1 MAPTNRTHEER
12 RAGAAEVLSRFRAGD
27 VDVER
32 AFASMEARR
41 GALGSFAVDF
51 VMGELWTRAQLSPRD
66 RSLVVIAFLVT
77 MGSEEELTQHAAIGL
92 NHGLTRDE
100 VDEILLTVAVYA
112 GWPPVMAASRVVESV
127 YCKIDGVERQPA
139 KRPADRRTDEERRA
153 DAGAVLH
160 TMSGGATDVDPAVV
174 RNAQVGRLGDIGE
187 LGYDW
192 CFGEVW
198 PRAELSR
205 RDRSLVV
212 VAVLAYLAKEPEL
225 ALHVAAALQHGATRE
240 ELREVM
246 VTLVIYGGFPRA
258 VDGRRVVEATFA
270 KLDARAG

>member
-1 MAPTNRTHEER
+1 MASTNRTHEER
-12 RAGAAEVLSRFRAGD
+12 RAAAAGVLSRFRAGD

-32 AFASMEARR
+32 WFASIEGRR

-51 VMGELWTRAQLSPRD
+51 VMGELWTRPQLSPRD
-66 RSLVVIAFLVT
+66 RSLIVIAFLVT
-77 MGSEEELTQHAAIGL
+77 MGNELELTQHTEIGV

-112 GWPPVMAASRVVESV
+112 GWPIVMTASRVVESV
-127 YCKIDGVERQPA
+127 YCKIDGTERQPP
-139 KRPADRRTDEERRA
+139 KQPAARKTDEERRS
-153 DAGAVLH
+153 DAASVLH
-160 TMSGGATDVDPAVV
+160 TMSGGATDADPTAV
-174 RNAQVGRLGDIGE
+174 RDAQVARLGDIGE

-198 PRAELSR
+198 PRGELSR

-212 VAVLAYLAKEPEL
+212 VAVLAFLAKEPEL
-225 ALHVAAALQHGATRE
+225 ALHVAAAVQHGATRE

-258 VDGRRVVEATFA
+258 VDARRVAEATFA
-270 KLDARAG
+270 KLDARAR